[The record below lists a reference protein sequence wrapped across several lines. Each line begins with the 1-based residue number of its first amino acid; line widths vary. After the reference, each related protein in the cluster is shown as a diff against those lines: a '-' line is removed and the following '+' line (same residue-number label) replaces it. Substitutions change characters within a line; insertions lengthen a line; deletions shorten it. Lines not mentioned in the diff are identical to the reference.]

1 MSPCHSSIQSGP
13 WALRMRVGLML
24 GLMVQAGAAA
34 EPLLR
39 VCVNETAHPP
49 WRESDPLGRP
59 LRSGLDY
66 VFLAQ
71 LSTRSGYRVQVDP
84 MPWRRC
90 LEAVQSGSQDA
101 VFGISYLP
109 ERDHLGI
116 YPPPA
121 GAPDERYAVRR
132 FDFSWY
138 VRRDSPARWDGQQLS
153 GLPHP
158 VRVTAQPG
166 FSIAQVVRGKGYSVR
181 ETARSSEGNLHL
193 LLQGEADAAALQTHE
208 ADRVQALDP
217 ALVRGVR
224 KLEPILQQRAY
235 FVVFSRRFHAADP
248 QRALRLW
255 QQMVE
260 VRDSEA
266 YRQAEARVLP

>member
-1 MSPCHSSIQSGP
+1 MSTRHSLIQPGRRGR
-13 WALRMRVGLML
+13 WALGLLAGLMA
-24 GLMVQAGAAA
+24 QAAA
-34 EPLLR
+34 AAHPLLR

-66 VFLAQ
+66 VFLSQ
-71 LSTRSGYRVQVDP
+71 LGSRSGYRMQVEP

-90 LEAVQSGSQDA
+90 LEAVQAGHQDA

-109 ERDHLGI
+109 ERASLGV

-121 GAPDERYAVRR
+121 GAPDVRYAVRH

-138 VRRDSPARWDGQQLS
+138 VRRDSPARWDGEQLM

-166 FSIAQVVRGKGYSVR
+166 FSIAQVVRGKGFKVR

-217 ALVRGVR
+217 ALARGVR

-235 FVVFSRRFHAADP
+235 FVVFSRRFHDADP

-266 YRQAEARVLP
+266 YRQAEAKVLP

>member
-1 MSPCHSSIQSGP
+1 MR
-13 WALRMRVGLML
+13 LRVGLML
-24 GLMVQAGAAA
+24 GLMAQAGAAA
-34 EPLLR
+34 QPLLR
-39 VCVNETAHPP
+39 VCVNETRAPALAGVRP
-49 WRESDPLGRP
+49 AGAAAAQRLG
-59 LRSGLDY
+59 LC
-66 VFLAQ
+66 VLAQ
-71 LSTRSGYRVQVDP
+71 LSTRSGYRVRVEP
-84 MPWRRC
+84 MLAALPG
-90 LEAVQSGSQDA
+90 SGSVEQPGCG
-101 VFGISYLP
+101 VRHQLP
-109 ERDHLGI
+109 ARRDHLGI

-208 ADRVQALDP
+208 ADRVQGLDP